1 MLLQDLLLH
10 QQGPGLTD
18 LLAQQGPGPGQ
29 LVVDP
34 DVDVGVEGA
43 VGAGLGPGPHALPE
57 GLPVGARP
65 AVPDAQGV
73 GGRVGPVPPVGVEVL
88 NLAVLEVDAG
98 VVVDAPE
105 HHAQLGLHLHVGPTW
120 GQPLEPGGPAA
131 PGVGRDYEVSLHP
144 PLLHLILLHLQPL
157 TPRLHIHL
165 LLLQFLDFHNHL
177 LILLL
182 QLAAFLLNLVV
193 LILELDD
200 ILLMVDQHGVQHNAV
215 RVELLNTD
223 IEGLDQPVEDGAG
236 GGGEVVGV
244 DHQGLVPGVL
254 LLGVLP
260 GLGGQAVLVPH
271 KGLVLELVNGDL
283 LGGDLQLLHQVLGLV
298 PDHGEDGGDGGVHGV
313 LGGVLQAG
321 HQLLE
326 EVQLDGAGIC

>member
-105 HHAQLGLHLHVGPTW
+105 HHAQLGLHLHVGPTG

-144 PLLHLILLHLQPL
+144 PLLHLILLPLQPL

-182 QLAAFLLNLVV
+182 
-193 LILELDD
+193 
-200 ILLMVDQHGVQHNAV
+200 
-215 RVELLNTD
+215 
-223 IEGLDQPVEDGAG
+223 
-236 GGGEVVGV
+236 
-244 DHQGLVPGVL
+244 
-254 LLGVLP
+254 
-260 GLGGQAVLVPH
+260 
-271 KGLVLELVNGDL
+271 
-283 LGGDLQLLHQVLGLV
+283 
-298 PDHGEDGGDGGVHGV
+298 
-313 LGGVLQAG
+313 
-321 HQLLE
+321 
-326 EVQLDGAGIC
+326 